1 MTRAPDDTEHGQT
14 KPAPTSSADGNGD
27 DQRSVA
33 DGNDGDQRPVADG
46 NGGDQRSVVDG
57 NGDDQRSVADGNG
70 GDQRSIADGNGD
82 DQRSVAND
90 KTTQV
95 EVKEYEDFRATGF
108 ANKHE
113 LSWWFPQ
120 IEFDERKSW
129 RIWLSKR
136 SRALLIN
143 TTVVGA
149 VLLANFALT
158 IFAASRYESSN
169 GVGIIYEGDCDTGK
183 SLSLWLHL
191 LINLLGTSM
200 LSASNY
206 CMQLQAA
213 PTRENINRAHKDGR
227 WLDIGV
233 PSLRNFWYIGN
244 WRRFSWIV
252 LAMSSVPVHLM

>member
-1 MTRAPDDTEHGQT
+1 MSRASDDQT
-14 KPAPTSSADGNGD
+14 DPAPTPSANGNRD
-27 DQRSVA
+27 DQRDTA
-33 DGNDGDQRPVADG
+33 DNK
-46 NGGDQRSVVDG
+46 S
-57 NGDDQRSVADGNG
+57 SH
-70 GDQRSIADGNGD
+70 I
-82 DQRSVAND
+82 
-90 KTTQV
+90 

-120 IEFDERKSW
+120 IEFNERKSW

-149 VLLANFALT
+149 ILLINFVLT
-158 IFAASRYESSN
+158 IVAASRYKSSN
-169 GVGIIYEGDCDTGK
+169 GVGIIYEGDCDTVK

-213 PTRENINRAHKDGR
+213 PTRENVNRAHKDGR

-233 PSLRNFWYIGN
+233 SSLRNLWYIGN
-244 WRRFSWIV
+244 WRRFSWIL
-252 LAMSSVPVHLM
+252 LAMSSVPIHLM